1 MAAPVLEQLL
11 TELLEPDSAGI
22 RRATARLRE
31 ALEEPEAPEG
41 LAALLREAR
50 EPQVRHLAAVLL
62 RRLLRKLPPDL
73 IDRLPHLVVEALD
86 RETDSSARSSLA
98 QLGAKLLLL
107 GGPRLWEPLER
118 WILQAAREPQ
128 RTEGALRV
136 LGAALG
142 VAGPALSARGP
153 ALCGLLRAVLG
164 APAPAGTLGAALAAL
179 GALAAALGGRST
191 NLLSSLVPDVLRAL
205 RELLTLD
212 EAGGAEALAAL
223 QELLAAH
230 PERRPPRLRPALE
243 LCLQVAGDEC
253 RAEAT
258 RARALSVVTALLQ
271 ERPAALLHQGL
282 LGLVLRGLL
291 RPLCA
296 EIRPEN
302 PDPEESWDEA
312 RGGEGPC
319 PRHAAAQ
326 ALDALAQVLPPEK
339 LLKELVSGI
348 LGEIWGISGK
358 FGGFF
363 FFGIFKRIFGNF
375 FRNFF
380 DFFRNFFG
388 KFFRFFRTFFCVGF
402 LKVPE
407 GEFWGEF
414 GRFWGLG
421 LNFYKNGN
429 F

>member
-128 RTEGALRV
+128 RTE
-136 LGAALG
+136 
-142 VAGPALSARGP
+142 
-153 ALCGLLRAVLG
+153 
-164 APAPAGTLGAALAAL
+164 
-179 GALAAALGGRST
+179 